1 MRIIQVQSTSWV
13 HLEWVARR
21 PASFDPGVPARGT
34 RTVADARHAA
44 RHAVRHAVRIHA
56 LIAAA
61 LVALAIGIRPVNVV
75 AQS

>member
-44 RHAVRHAVRIHA
+44 RHAARIHA